1 MQTTTYDVV
10 IAGGGAAGLSA
21 ALMLGRSRRSVL
33 VVDSGSPRNR
43 FADHMHGVLGN
54 EGVSPLDLLRTG
66 RQETAQY
73 GVSFAP
79 GRVTRVEEA
88 RADSAHTD
96 AAPASA
102 DAAPASAEAVSA
114 APAAPPDAPA
124 VDGVPPELVV
134 HLSDGRRVTTRA
146 LVAATGISDELPD
159 IPGLAERW
167 GRTVLHCPYCHGWE
181 VRDRRLGVLATSPQS
196 LHQAEMIRQW
206 SPDVTVFSAELGAL
220 APQTSHRLRSRGVV
234 LEPSPVA
241 EVRGEGEAISV
252 VVLEDGREVAV
263 DAIFT
268 AGSPVPHD
276 SYLAD
281 LGLDRTEGPFGSFL
295 SVDFS
300 GRTSHPRIWAAGN
313 VVSPMAN
320 VPITIGAGAMAGAAV
335 NGALIG
341 WEFDAASP
349 VQTEWPESTSAED
362 WEKRYADSD
371 GVWSGSPNRVL
382 ADVAAGLEAGT
393 ALDVGCG
400 EGADAVWLASRGWRA
415 TGLDVSA
422 TAVGRAA
429 RAAAERGIAP
439 EDARFVAGGLAALD
453 GESFDLVTVSFLH
466 SPAGAPRED
475 VLRGAADRVASG
487 GHLLVTSHF
496 SMPTPQGGSGEGAG
510 HAAEE
515 DPGHA
520 AEHAAEHAAGH
531 GGHDHGGRRF
541 LSPDEELEALALPT
555 GEWTTVAAELRPREV
570 TMPNGS
576 SATLEDSVLLL
587 RRA

>member
-1 MQTTTYDVV
+1 MQTITYDVV

-54 EGVSPLDLLRTG
+54 EGLSPLDLLRKG
-66 RQETAQY
+66 REEAAQY
-73 GVSFAP
+73 GVTFAP
-79 GRVTRVEEA
+79 GQVTRVEEA
-88 RADSAHTD
+88 HTDTAHTD
-96 AAPASA
+96 AAPAGA
-102 DAAPASAEAVSA
+102 EAASAEAA
-114 APAAPPDAPA
+114 AAAPDAADAPAA
-124 VDGVPPELVV
+124 DGIPPELVV
-134 HLSDGRRVTTRA
+134 HLSDGRRITTRA

-181 VRDRRLGVLATSPQS
+181 VRDQRLGVLATSPQS

-241 EVRGEGEAISV
+241 EVRGEGEAISA
-252 VVLEDGREVAV
+252 VVLADGREVAV

-268 AGSPVPHD
+268 AARPVPHD

-281 LGLDRTEGPFGSFL
+281 LALDRAEGPFGSFL

-300 GRTSHPRIWAAGN
+300 GRTSHPRVWAVGN
-313 VVSPMAN
+313 VANPMAN
-320 VPITIGAGAMAGAAV
+320 VPLSIGAGAMAGAAA
-335 NGALIG
+335 NGVLIG

-349 VQTEWPESTSAED
+349 AQTEWPESTSAED
-362 WEKRYADSD
+362 WERRYADSD

-382 ADVAAGLEAGT
+382 ADVAAGLEPGT

-422 TAVGRAA
+422 TAVERAA
-429 RAAAERGIAP
+429 RAAADRGIAP
-439 EDARFVAGGLAALD
+439 EDARFVAGDLDALD

-475 VLRGAADRVASG
+475 VLRRAADRVASG

-496 SMPTPQGGSGEGAG
+496 SMPTGVGDAGEGA
-510 HAAEE
+510 E
-515 DPGHA
+515 DAGG
-520 AEHAAEHAAGH
+520 EHAAEHGAHNH
-531 GGHDHGGRRF
+531 GGQRF
-541 LSPDEELEALALPT
+541 LAPDEELEALALPT
-555 GEWTTVAAELRPREV
+555 GEWTTVLAELRPREV

-576 SATLEDSVLLL
+576 PATLEDSVLLL

>member
-1 MQTTTYDVV
+1 
-10 IAGGGAAGLSA
+10 
-21 ALMLGRSRRSVL
+21 MLGRSRRSVL

-54 EGVSPLDLLRTG
+54 EGVSPLDLVRKG
-66 RQETAQY
+66 REEAAGYDVTL
-73 GVSFAP
+73 AP
-79 GRVTRVEEA
+79 GQVTRVE
-88 RADSAHTD
+88 SAGTD
-96 AAPASA
+96 APTTHEPA
-102 DAAPASAEAVSA
+102 AERAA
-114 APAAPPDAPA
+114 APAA
-124 VDGVPPELVV
+124 GGIPPEIVV
-134 HLSDGRRVTTRA
+134 HLSDGRRIVARA

-181 VRDRRLGVLATSPQS
+181 VQDQRLGVLATSPQS

-234 LEPSPVA
+234 LEPSPVT
-241 EVRGEGEAISV
+241 EVRGEGEEISA
-252 VVLEDGREVAV
+252 VVLADGREVAV

-268 AGSPVPHD
+268 AGRPVPHD

-281 LGLDRTEGPFGSFL
+281 LDLDRAEGPFGSFL

-300 GRTSHPRIWAAGN
+300 GRTSHPRIWAVGN
-313 VVSPMAN
+313 VVNPMAN
-320 VPITIGAGAMAGAAV
+320 VPMSIGAGAMAGAAA

-349 VQTEWPESTSAED
+349 VQAEWPDSTSAED
-362 WEKRYADSD
+362 WEKRYADSG

-382 ADVAAGLEAGT
+382 ADVAAGLEPGT

-422 TAVGRAA
+422 TAVERAA

-439 EDARFVAGGLAALD
+439 EAARFVAGDLAALD

-475 VLRGAADRVASG
+475 ILRRAAERVASG
-487 GHLLVTSHF
+487 GHLLVTSHL
-496 SMPTPQGGSGEGAG
+496 SMPTPQDDPGEGAG
-510 HAAEE
+510 HAS
-515 DPGHA
+515 GHA
-520 AEHAAEHAAGH
+520 GEHADEHA
-531 GGHDHGGRRF
+531 GHDHGGRRF
-541 LSPDEELEALALPT
+541 LAPDEELEALALPT
-555 GEWTTVAAELRPREV
+555 GEWTTVTAELRPREV